1 MSTGYRVPV
10 VLTWSWYIQIFTTHC
25 SVHYDCITAGTK
37 NNCIT
42 GGSKMTAWTAA
53 QRKDFWCVK
62 VVVFLRVTMTV
73 MRIMIAVGTAQL
85 TIKVKRIVVR
95 FQSLHG
101 YNDIK
106 HDINDANN
114 GKLVKAFVYYD
125 LHQDYLGDE
134 TPFCLYLI
142 LMETVW
148 FVLSLILYSVLWFLD
163 QLHFSKWY
171 YLSYR
176 YSMTTKEK

>member
-1 MSTGYRVPV
+1 
-10 VLTWSWYIQIFTTHC
+10 
-25 SVHYDCITAGTK
+25 
-37 NNCIT
+37 
-42 GGSKMTAWTAA
+42 
-53 QRKDFWCVK
+53 
-62 VVVFLRVTMTV
+62 MTV

-114 GKLVKAFVYYD
+114 GKLVEAFVYYD

-148 FVLSLILYSVLWFLD
+148 CMVCIVVDPVFRSLVSRSASFFKVILFIVPVLHDHKGKIIKRTSLVVTV
-163 QLHFSKWY
+163 
-171 YLSYR
+171 R
-176 YSMTTKEK
+176 YGTR